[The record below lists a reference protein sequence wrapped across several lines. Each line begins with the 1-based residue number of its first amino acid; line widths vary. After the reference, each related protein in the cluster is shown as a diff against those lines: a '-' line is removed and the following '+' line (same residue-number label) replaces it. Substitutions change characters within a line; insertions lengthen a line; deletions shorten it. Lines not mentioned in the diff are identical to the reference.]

1 MVRNTTSGVTME
13 QCHICDTVS
22 KNATWFVQGRR
33 MKPWELPHL
42 HETRVDFD
50 DMLPDEHWTIPRVIL
65 VSIAGL
71 LLMWWFAVLFLSAF
85 SERPLT

>member
-1 MVRNTTSGVTME
+1 ME

-22 KNATWFVQGRR
+22 KKATWFVQGRR
-33 MKPWELPHL
+33 MKPWTLPHL
-42 HETRVDFD
+42 HQEEVDFD

-85 SERPLT
+85 SERPL